1 MDMKKLFH
9 VLVVGG
15 AVIGTGA
22 GCSKPK
28 APEGSAAT
36 PAPATPSTTAP
47 AAVPG
52 AAPAVSPVAAPPA
65 GSDAPGTPPAAAA
78 KPEEEKGG
86 GADAW

>member
-28 APEGSAAT
+28 ASEGTAAPPAQATPST
-36 PAPATPSTTAP
+36 PAPAAAAP
-47 AAVPG
+47 AATPT
-52 AAPAVSPVAAPPA
+52 P
-65 GSDAPGTPPAAAA
+65 GSDAPGTPAAPPAQ
-78 KPEEEKGG
+78 PEEKGG
-86 GADAW
+86 GAGAW